1 MKIAQSSK
9 LLGGSRKLRQE
20 LESAERALHAT
31 TRELERARKELAA
44 QEEDK
49 IRLETRLRLLEK
61 AVARI
66 AISLHVPPHG
76 GIRT

>member
-31 TRELERARKELAA
+31 TQELERAREELAA
-44 QEEDK
+44 QEEEK

-61 AVARI
+61 AAETVNLGVTI
-66 AISLHVPPHG
+66 TDMQGS
-76 GIRT
+76 